1 MKQPLNPYT
10 KDLIINSFELETQQ
24 PRKEELEIL
33 LADRVEYL
41 LTHRLE
47 FFFTKMYTL
56 DIDEAKIRDALSLSQ
71 NPPLTVAKL
80 IIQRQLEKQITREK
94 YR

>member
-1 MKQPLNPYT
+1 MKKSLNPYT
-10 KDLIINSFELETQQ
+10 KVLISNSFELDKPEVSQ
-24 PRKEELEIL
+24 EELEIL

-41 LTHRLE
+41 LANRLE
-47 FFFTKMYTL
+47 FFFAKMYAL
-56 DIDEAKIRDALSLSQ
+56 DIDETKVHEALSTNE
-71 NPPLTVAKL
+71 NPSLAVAKL